1 MRGGGGDFQVDSN
14 CFVRGKGFGEI
25 LFHAGLRAGISSDLC
40 ACVGRAVVIGDELAR
55 NIRGTGVNRDI
66 VVAGFVKVS

>member
-1 MRGGGGDFQVDSN
+1 MCCRTRDFLVDSDLA
-14 CFVRGKGFGEI
+14 VPLKGFGEI

-40 ACVGRAVVIGDELAR
+40 ACVGRAVAIGAELAGNFR
-55 NIRGTGVNRDI
+55 VAGVNRDI